1 MMDKQ
6 IDEALMSAQTAL
18 TSTRYLLD
26 KYCGDHNWIP
36 HIEDSIAKIK
46 KARESIKNQQMTT
59 DDGLKGWRE
68 HVQTA
73 YLELRAKNH
82 TIPSEVLEE
91 MRDILLSHR
100 ANVHD
105 SGREEAK

>member
-1 MMDKQ
+1 
-6 IDEALMSAQTAL
+6 
-18 TSTRYLLD
+18 
-26 KYCGDHNWIP
+26 
-36 HIEDSIAKIK
+36 
-46 KARESIKNQQMTT
+46 MTT

-105 SGREEAK
+105 SGDGERYQHMRLHGVITGETSKDGCEWIYGDELDSQIDAAILAEKGEV